1 MICKWLIKLNTE
13 TLKSKAY
20 KIEGHPCLVLTEGF
34 FKAIAG
40 CANGIPTIA
49 LLGVEMGLTPTN
61 ADPQGKRYLVKT
73 LERYARAGFGFIFA
87 LDADCADNKNV
98 LIAQHKLAHQLKLFK
113 APLYS
118 ATGLWTVVLQKMVG

>member
-1 MICKWLIKLNTE
+1 
-13 TLKSKAY
+13 
-20 KIEGHPCLVLTEGF
+20 
-34 FKAIAG
+34 
-40 CANGIPTIA
+40 
-49 LLGVEMGLTPTN
+49 MGLTSKD

-73 LERYARAGFGFIFA
+73 LECYARAGFGFIFA

-118 ATGLWTVVLQKMVG
+118 ATGFGQWQRVRAWMITSRITAQIASSVR